1 VVHHNSDIYGATEI
15 FDGPAGMWTMGS
27 AWISAQLIDLW
38 RFNGDQQW
46 LTRAWPVAKG
56 AVEFVLD
63 FLVEAPAGTAFPG
76 SLVTN
81 PSNSPENELR
91 LPNGTKSQFTYG
103 ASMDLEIIRELFAS
117 SREAIAALHLDE
129 KALLQRMEAAERRLP
144 PLQISKRTGRLQ
156 EWIVD
161 YEEAEPGHRHMSH
174 LFAVYPGSQI
184 NPDATPDLYTAARA
198 SLDGRLAA
206 GGGGTGWSRAW
217 IINFA
222 ARFRDST
229 LFYDNVQAL
238 LKKSTLPN
246 LFDNHP
252 PFQIDGNF
260 GGCAGIAEALLQSH
274 LPADQGYRI
283 DLLPALPK
291 QWTDGSVTGLRARG
305 GVTVDLVWKHSTLEH
320 ASLTADRD
328 GAYTVR
334 KPNGKTEQLALRA
347 GVRTSVSLDPA
358 Q

>member
-1 VVHHNSDIYGATEI
+1 
-15 FDGPAGMWTMGS
+15 
-27 AWISAQLIDLW
+27 
-38 RFNGDQQW
+38 
-46 LTRAWPVAKG
+46 
-56 AVEFVLD
+56 
-63 FLVEAPAGTAFPG
+63 
-76 SLVTN
+76 LVTN

-103 ASMDLEIIRELFAS
+103 ATMDLEIIHDLFAA
-117 SREAIAALHLDE
+117 SREAIAALKLDE
-129 KALLQRMEAAERRLP
+129 KELLQRMDTAERRLP

-174 LFAVYPGSQI
+174 LFGVYPGSQI
-184 NPDATPDLYTAARA
+184 NPDATPDLYAAARA

-222 ARFRDST
+222 ARFRDSA

-274 LPADQGYRI
+274 LAANHGYRL

-291 QWTDGSVTGLRARG
+291 QWTDGSVIGLRARG
-305 GVTVDLVWKHSTLEH
+305 GVTVDLEWKQGALNH
-320 ASLTADRD
+320 AWLTADRD
-328 GAYTVR
+328 GTYSVR
-334 KPNGKTEQLALRA
+334 LPNGKTVDVVLRS
-347 GVRTSVSLDPA
+347 GVRTSVNPDQA
-358 Q
+358 G